1 MGAVRKMVA
10 AEQDKLSRAL
20 GKLLESRGYRVRI
33 QSVTEM
39 NLLGEKNRL
48 YVIHAVSSDERNIV
62 TIRIHENNINRLRVS
77 LRRRNEGLRHTLAD
91 KLEEAGFR
99 VTVTEEEVSGSV
111 TGCGEHLID
120 KMRDALNIIERS

>member
-10 AEQDKLSRAL
+10 AEHDKLSRAL

-39 NLLGEKNRL
+39 NLMGKKNRL
-48 YVIHAVSSDERNIV
+48 YIIHAVSNDERNIV
-62 TIRIHENNINRLRVS
+62 TIRIHENNKNRLRIS
-77 LRRRNEGLRHTLAD
+77 LRRRNEGLRHALAD

-99 VTVTEEEVSGSV
+99 VTETEEEVSGSII
-111 TGCGEHLID
+111 GCGEYLID
-120 KMRDALNIIERS
+120 KMRDTLNIIERS

>member
-10 AEQDKLSRAL
+10 AEHDKLSRAL

-39 NLLGEKNRL
+39 NLMGEKNRL

-62 TIRIHENNINRLRVS
+62 TIRIHENNINRLRIS
-77 LRRRNEGLRHTLAD
+77 LRRRNEGLRNTLAD

-99 VTVTEEEVSGSV
+99 VTVIEEEVSGSV
-111 TGCGEHLID
+111 TGCGEYLID

>member
-10 AEQDKLSRAL
+10 AEHDKLSRAL

-39 NLLGEKNRL
+39 NLMGEKNKL
-48 YVIHAVSSDERNIV
+48 YLIHAVSSDERNIV
-62 TIRIHENNINRLRVS
+62 TIRIHENNINRLRIS

-99 VTVTEEEVSGSV
+99 VTETKEEVSGSI
-111 TGCGEHLID
+111 TGCGEYLID

>member
-10 AEQDKLSRAL
+10 AEHDKLSRAM

-39 NLLGEKNRL
+39 NLMGEKNRL

-62 TIRIHENNINRLRVS
+62 TIRIHENDINRLRIS
-77 LRRRNEGLRHTLAD
+77 LRRRNEGLRRILAD

-99 VTVTEEEVSGSV
+99 VTETEEEVSGSI
-111 TGCGEHLID
+111 TGCGEYLID